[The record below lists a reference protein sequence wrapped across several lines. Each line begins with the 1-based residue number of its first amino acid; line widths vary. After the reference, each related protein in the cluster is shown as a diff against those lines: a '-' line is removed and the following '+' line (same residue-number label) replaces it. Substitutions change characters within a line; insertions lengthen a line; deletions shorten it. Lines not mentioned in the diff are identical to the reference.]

1 MVLVLRL
8 WTAAPS
14 WASADSERTVV
25 IARTNGQY
33 RNDRVHND
41 VKNRVKP
48 AYYRAGKY
56 ITGKGR
62 RKYCYKNNRP

>member
-56 ITGKGR
+56 ITGKSR
-62 RKYCYKNNRP
+62 

>member
-8 WTAAPS
+8 WTATPR

-25 IARTNGQY
+25 ITRTNEQY
-33 RNDRVHND
+33 RNDRVHNY

>member
-8 WTAAPS
+8 WTAAPH
-14 WASADSERTVV
+14 WASADPEGTVI

-56 ITGKGR
+56 ITGKSR